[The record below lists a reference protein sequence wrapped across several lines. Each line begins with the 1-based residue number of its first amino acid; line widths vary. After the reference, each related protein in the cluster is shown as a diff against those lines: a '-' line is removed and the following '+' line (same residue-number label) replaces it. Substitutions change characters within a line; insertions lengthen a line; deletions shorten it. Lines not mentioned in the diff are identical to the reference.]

1 MTITK
6 SYAQKS
12 SAIRA
17 AKKLFGDDFDIT
29 EIEGRFEISEKRKV
43 QTPAIPEPKLLN
55 EIKTIEFLTEHE
67 AMTANSQAKAKEI
80 AKNKPVHI
88 PAAPIHEAVAEK
100 TPAIPAPPLPS
111 FLQIASPAIPP
122 VPKITPQMVSDAADA
137 IEQFGEDELERFAN
151 AQREAGLVDEGNGV
165 FTNADADRL
174 ANAQSANTDPL
185 RPRVSSIKL
194 PTKKVWDIADKM
206 FAEAEKNN
214 NPAPKRKEVIEECV
228 RQGIAYGTART
239 QFQHWFKCITDQ
251 KTAPIATI
259 GADGKVKMPAKN

>member
-1 MTITK
+1 MHITK

-17 AKKLFGDDFDIT
+17 AKKLFGDDFNID

-43 QTPAIPEPKLLN
+43 QTPAVPAPKLLN
-55 EIKTIEFLTEHE
+55 EIKTLEFVTEHE
-67 AMTANSQAKAKEI
+67 RMEADSQAKAKEI
-80 AKNKPVHI
+80 ASRKPAFI

-100 TPAIPAPPLPS
+100 TPAIPAPPLPL

-122 VPKITPQMVSDAADA
+122 VPKLPQAITPQLVSDAADA
-137 IEQFGEDELERFAN
+137 IEEFGEDELERFAEERRK
-151 AQREAGLVDEGNGV
+151 A
-165 FTNADADRL
+165 ADRQ
-174 ANAQSANTDPL
+174 ANAQAANVDPL
-185 RPRVSSIKL
+185 RPRVSTIKFA
-194 PTKKVWDIADKM
+194 TKKVWDIADTM
-206 FAEAEKNN
+206 FAAAAKANQ
-214 NPAPKRKEVIEECV
+214 PAPKRKEVIEECV
-228 RQGIAYGTART
+228 RSGIAYGTART